1 MELKGWNQLIYQ
13 VIQSNFSNS
22 IFKLE
27 DLYTFEKH
35 FKVFYP
41 ENTHIQA
48 KIRQVLQQLRDKNLI
63 TFLNKGEYYLN
74 IDETDLIIKE
84 DNHIPNYV
92 YLLSNPS
99 IPDWVKI
106 GRTKSID
113 NRLNQLY
120 NTSVPL
126 PFNLE
131 KYIETHSSNKSLIV
145 EQSIHSIIDTINPS
159 LRKDTLAYRREFFKL
174 TVDQGLKVFDLVE
187 KVININN

>member
-1 MELKGWNQLIYQ
+1 MDLKGWEQLIYH
-13 VIQSNFSNS
+13 VIKSNFSNN

-27 DLYTFEKH
+27 DLYAFEKH

-41 ENTHIQA
+41 DNTHIQA

-63 TFLNKGEYYLN
+63 TFIGNGEYYLN
-74 IDETDLIIKE
+74 ITKSDLTIKE
-84 DNHIPNYV
+84 DEHAPNYV
-92 YLLSNPS
+92 YLLSNAS

-113 NRLNQLY
+113 DRLSQLY

-126 PFNLE
+126 PFKLE
-131 KYIETHSSNKSLIV
+131 TSIETPSLKKSLIV

-174 TVDQGLKVFDLVE
+174 TVNQGLKVFDLVG
-187 KVININN
+187 KVININS